1 MYVDL
6 KKRQAIWWAELT
18 RVHQGAS
25 ACSMVCVEEQ
35 AVWQAEQSLLHTRLS
50 ELAWGC
56 WLCNKAFNGH
66 TASPRLPGATTKSL
80 FTVTCPDV
88 TDLFISLRRLVH
100 PSPGSSMHKK
110 KVVLSHLLCFTYICG
125 LKRTCIVSRCSCCVS
140 RARIK
145 FLPQK
150 VQKRRRINS
159 FSLWHQQY

>member
-1 MYVDL
+1 MA
-6 KKRQAIWWAELT
+6 RLT
-18 RVHQGAS
+18 RVHHRAA

-35 AVWQAEQSLLHTRLS
+35 ADWQAEQSLLHTRLS

-100 PSPGSSMHKK
+100 PSSGSRTRKMLFFLVSCFSSPVYVASEGCILCRASDWCVFINWIQHFSLSEVLKK
-110 KVVLSHLLCFTYICG
+110 IKIK
-125 LKRTCIVSRCSCCVS
+125 LKRATV
-140 RARIK
+140 
-145 FLPQK
+145 
-150 VQKRRRINS
+150 
-159 FSLWHQQY
+159 

>member
-1 MYVDL
+1 M
-6 KKRQAIWWAELT
+6 
-18 RVHQGAS
+18 HHGAS

-35 AVWQAEQSLLHTRLS
+35 AHWQAEQSLPHTRLS

-100 PSPGSSMHKK
+100 PSSGSSTRKMLFFL
-110 KVVLSHLLCFTYICG
+110 VSCFSSPLYAASEGCVL
-125 LKRTCIVSRCSCCVS
+125 RRASRCCVLINWKGWNS
-140 RARIK
+140 T
-145 FLPQK
+145 FLFVWSLEEK
-150 VQKRRRINS
+150 KNKAEKRVS
-159 FSLWHQQY
+159 VKSSDL